1 MPIKSISSATL
12 IRKRTLEFC
21 KKINDWN
28 IITKE
33 KTIFKEI
40 LEYFQKEYDL
50 IPEKERIGKGAVYI
64 SRYIAKEMILF
75 LKNEMK
81 VKKDYYIKFSE
92 IGFSFG
98 EENKNIKFL
107 HFILYFFAEFLLHFP
122 EELNKIKPLIEKWA
136 NHDEWQIR
144 ESAREAILSGLKRNP
159 EKMLAYLSLLAKNN
173 NKNLR
178 RLVPESLRP
187 RADVKWLRAPSKNDE
202 VLKILTLLRK
212 DNSIYVRKSVGNNI
226 KDLSKYM
233 PEKMLNL
240 MESWLKGSKIKVHD
254 ELASEIGLNKEEKN
268 LIWTIKHAMRW
279 IKERN
284 PEYHDRLEKI
294 LGKHYILYF
303 DEKKNRL
310 ASPLRKK

>member
-1 MPIKSISSATL
+1 MPSISSGTL
-12 IRKRTLEFC
+12 IRERTLEFC

-28 IITKE
+28 NIIE
-33 KTIFKEI
+33 KKNPIFKEI
-40 LEYFQKEYDL
+40 LEYFQKEYDI

-64 SRYIAKEMILF
+64 SRYIAKEMISF
-75 LKNEMK
+75 LKNEIK
-81 VKKDYYIKFSE
+81 VKKDYYTKFSE
-92 IGFSFG
+92 EGFSFK
-98 EENKNIKFL
+98 EENKNIKFI
-107 HFILYFFAEFLLHFP
+107 HFILYFFAEFLFHFP
-122 EELNKIKPLIEKWA
+122 EELNNVKPLIEKWT

-144 ESAREAILSGLKRNP
+144 ESTGEAILSGLKRNP
-159 EKMLAYLSLLAKNN
+159 EKMLAYLSLLTKNN

-178 RLVPESLRP
+178 RLVSESLRP
-187 RADVKWLRAPSKNDE
+187 KTEIKWLRDPSKNDK

-240 MESWLKGSKIKVHD
+240 MESWLKESKIKVHD

-284 PEYHDRLEKI
+284 PEYHDRLGKI

-303 DEKKNRL
+303 DEKRNRL

>member
-1 MPIKSISSATL
+1 MPSISSGTL
-12 IRKRTLEFC
+12 IRERTLEFC
-21 KKINDWN
+21 KKINNWN

-33 KTIFKEI
+33 KTIFKKI
-40 LEYFQKEYDL
+40 LEYFQKEYDI

-64 SRYIAKEMILF
+64 SRYIAKEMISF
-75 LKNEMK
+75 LKNEIK
-81 VKKDYYIKFSE
+81 VKKDYYTKFSE
-92 IGFSFG
+92 EGFSFG

-107 HFILYFFAEFLLHFP
+107 HFILYFFSEFLFHFP
-122 EELNKIKPLIEKWA
+122 EELNNVKPLIEKWA

-144 ESAREAILSGLKRNP
+144 ESTGEAILSGLKRNP

-187 RADVKWLRAPSKNDE
+187 RADVKWLRDPSKNDK

-240 MESWLKGSKIKVHD
+240 MESWLKESKIKVHD

-284 PEYHDRLEKI
+284 PEYHDRLGKI

-303 DEKKNRL
+303 DEKRNRL